1 MKCER
6 ENKTLK
12 IQNKWE
18 NYFLTVVFIFI
29 VLLYIT
35 TFIILLSMNAAG
47 YVSQAIMQ
55 SALYLKYFSV

>member
-18 NYFLTVVFIFI
+18 NYFLTDVFIFI

-35 TFIILLSMNAAG
+35 TFIIPLSMNAAG

>member
-18 NYFLTVVFIFI
+18 NYFLTDVFIFI

-47 YVSQAIMQ
+47 YVSHAIMQ

>member
-18 NYFLTVVFIFI
+18 NYFLTDVFIFI

>member
-6 ENKTLK
+6 ENKTPK

-18 NYFLTVVFIFI
+18 IYFLTDVFIFM

-35 TFIILLSMNAAG
+35 TFIVLLSMNAAG